1 MRKKYILFDLDG
13 TLTDPM
19 VGITKSAQYALQK
32 FGIKI
37 TDHKSLSFFIGPPL
51 RDSFCQYY
59 GMTQEEAGRAIQYYR
74 EYYTP
79 IGIFENE
86 LYEGIEEM
94 LIHLKK
100 EGHTI
105 VLATSKPEVFA
116 KQILEYFQ
124 IAPYFDFVAGS
135 DLEETRV
142 KKADVIQ
149 YALKQF
155 HADFRMEVIMVG
167 DRCYDIEGARQCG
180 IRVGAVTYGYG
191 SLQEL
196 EKAKPDWIAAT
207 VKELEQQLCG
217 KHVK

>member
-116 KQILEYFQ
+116 KQI
-124 IAPYFDFVAGS
+124 
-135 DLEETRV
+135 ETGTTIIFGV
-142 KKADVIQ
+142 SCPFAA
-149 YALKQF
+149 ALL
-155 HADFRMEVIMVG
+155 VG
-167 DRCYDIEGARQCG
+167 DIFFGHLLQKIDWSRFFRFDIH
-180 IRVGAVTYGYG
+180 
-191 SLQEL
+191 L
-196 EKAKPDWIAAT
+196 
-207 VKELEQQLCG
+207 
-217 KHVK
+217 

>member
-1 MRKKYILFDLDG
+1 MRKRYILFDLDG

-19 VGITKSAQYALQK
+19 VGITKSAQYALKK
-32 FGIKI
+32 FGIEV

-59 GMTQEEAGRAIQYYR
+59 GMTQEEAGKAIQYYR
-74 EYYTP
+74 EYYKP

-86 LYEGIEEM
+86 LYEGIEQM

-100 EGHTI
+100 EGHAI

-124 IAPYFDFVAGS
+124 IETYFDFVAGS

-142 KKADVIQ
+142 KKAEIIQ
-149 YALKQF
+149 YAMEQF
-155 HADFRMEVIMVG
+155 PADSEMEVVMVG
-167 DRCYDIEGARQCG
+167 DRCYDIEGARQSG
-180 IRVGAVTYGYG
+180 ICAGAVTYGYG
-191 SLQEL
+191 SVQEL
-196 EKAKPDWIAAT
+196 EKAKPDWMVAT
-207 VKELEQQLCG
+207 VKELEQRLCG
-217 KHVK
+217 DIVE